1 MFRLKRTI
9 PIIIA
14 YKAVLELLYVLDT
27 SKVFGYY
34 GLTVSMNF
42 EKMVVSYILLIAIL
56 SLSPT
61 NEKRPSTYFYFFL
74 IIFTIVPL
82 LCYYWL
88 NDQNSL
94 YILMVFVAMLTIRL
108 VLWLP
113 RLRVPKLVIKHE
125 LPILLLFGVIYLG
138 LYIGVAEQ

>member
-14 YKAVLELLYVLDT
+14 YKAVLELLYLLDT

-61 NEKRPSTYFYFFL
+61 NEKRPIAYMK
-74 IIFTIVPL
+74 P
-82 LCYYWL
+82 
-88 NDQNSL
+88 SL
-94 YILMVFVAMLTIRL
+94 RKDPSL
-108 VLWLP
+108 
-113 RLRVPKLVIKHE
+113 
-125 LPILLLFGVIYLG
+125 
-138 LYIGVAEQ
+138 